1 MFRICAYVV
10 TWSRCPMISLLSGHR
25 GPVQVKK
32 PIPVSKPQRKES
44 PGMQHRGLVGR
55 GQPNV
60 KSERPNTRDGR
71 GNKAKDEKVSY
82 LNYQAECTS

>member
-1 MFRICAYVV
+1 MCICGHMVQMPHDI
-10 TWSRCPMISLLSGHR
+10 TLSGHR

-32 PIPVSKPQRKES
+32 PITVSKPQRKES
-44 PGMQHRGLVGR
+44 PGMQHRSPVGR

-82 LNYQAECTS
+82 LNN